1 MHLSSFASTATRL
14 LLGICFSN
22 RGPRTLQ
29 GFHTNILGYLSVFH
43 HKFYNLYFYV
53 QDNKINRDMF
63 GAIKTCPWVLPLIW
77 VCVCV
82 HVCVLALYWTG
93 PLLGSHGAYVCLGLH
108 TLLELCESSF
118 PSGLWAVGAKNRVWL
133 IFVFP
138 EPSFG
143 PDTMHALMLV
153 VSVDRLFWSWLS
165 SHTHSYVW
173 LLLL

>member
-1 MHLSSFASTATRL
+1 MPLSSFASTATLL

-22 RGPRTLQ
+22 RVQ
-29 GFHTNILGYLSVFH
+29 GLSRGSIQISLRICSVFH
-43 HKFYNLYFYV
+43 RKFYNLYFYV
-53 QDNKINRDMF
+53 QDNKINRDVF
-63 GAIKTCPWVLPLIW
+63 AVIKTCPCVLPLIL
-77 VCVCV
+77 VCVCAR
-82 HVCVLALYWTG
+82 VCVLALYWTG
-93 PLLGSHGAYVCLGLH
+93 PLLGSRGAYVCLGLH

-118 PSGLWAVGAKNRVWL
+118 PSGLWAVGAKNCVWP

-138 EPSFG
+138 EPSLG

-173 LLLL
+173 LLLF